1 MIRRSKEVCVMK
13 KVIGIV
19 VFALLVF
26 VFASTFSE
34 IGAREA
40 VAQTTGK
47 KSSAKLLM
55 RVSGQVTAVDR
66 EKNSLTLE
74 GITIVADEAMLAN
87 IKEGDTV
94 TVDYYTR
101 DVHRAISIVPEV
113 K

>member
-1 MIRRSKEVCVMK
+1 MK

-19 VFALLVF
+19 VLALLA
-26 VFASTFSE
+26 FAFTSTFFE

-66 EKNSLTLE
+66 ENNSITLE
-74 GITIVADEAMLAN
+74 GITIVADEEMLAN

-101 DVHRAISIVPEV
+101 DVHRAISILPEV

>member
-1 MIRRSKEVCVMK
+1 MK
-13 KVIGIV
+13 KAIGVV
-19 VFALLVF
+19 VFALVVSVF
-26 VFASTFSE
+26 TLTFSE
-34 IGAREA
+34 IGAGEA

-55 RVSGQVTAVDR
+55 QVSGQVTAVDR
-66 EKNSLTLE
+66 EKNSITLE
-74 GITIVADEAMLAN
+74 GITILADEAMLAN

-101 DVHRAISIVPEV
+101 DVHRAIFILPEV